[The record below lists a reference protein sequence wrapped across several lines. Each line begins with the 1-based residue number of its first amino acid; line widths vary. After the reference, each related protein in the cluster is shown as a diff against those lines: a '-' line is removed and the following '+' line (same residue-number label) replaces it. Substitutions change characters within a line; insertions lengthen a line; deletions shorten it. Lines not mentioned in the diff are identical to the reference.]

1 MTPRRRTAWGALFA
15 LTVTACSSPLPQ
27 PTPPTAPKAV
37 VVAEHVAAP
46 APGATL
52 QVVKWP
58 ELEKAIAS
66 HKGKVVVLD
75 VWAEY

>member
-1 MTPRRRTAWGALFA
+1 MTPRRRAACGALFA
-15 LTVTACSSPLPQ
+15 LAVAACSSPPPQVTLPA
-27 PTPPTAPKAV
+27 APKAA
-37 VVAEHVAAP
+37 VVAQRDAAP
-46 APGATL
+46 AAEVTL
-52 QVVKWP
+52 QVVKWL